1 VHLKHGYCML
11 IHFIHGYCI
20 YRTWQPL
27 TNLYFLYCISLIY
40 FSFTKIRMFL
50 YARIY
55 WLAEF
60 GNVSCL
66 TIWEWRLSLRHGILS
81 LSLRPGKI
89 LSNDFKSETLF
100 KSNETLCPT
109 WEYDR
114 WYTWRDLYIRI
125 YYHIYAVNYMKEYW
139 HTNVFQSSP
148 LIMRSVIIKKKS
160 VILNR

>member
-20 YRTWQPL
+20 YRPWQSL
-27 TNLYFLYCISLIY
+27 TNLYFPYCISLIY
-40 FSFTKIRMFL
+40 FSFTKIHMFL

-60 GNVSCL
+60 GDVSCL
-66 TIWEWRLSLRHGILS
+66 QFTTIWEWRLSLRYGILS

-89 LSNDFKSETLF
+89 LLNDFKSEIHF
-100 KSNETLCPT
+100 KSDETLCST

-114 WYTWRDLYIRI
+114 WYTW
-125 YYHIYAVNYMKEYW
+125 EG
-139 HTNVFQSSP
+139 
-148 LIMRSVIIKKKS
+148 SVYPY
-160 VILNR
+160 L